1 MTATATHQYGTSPT
15 GIMDPAPVVL
25 PKKQVFAMR
34 ARRLKELS
42 EKVEPLSGFLLFM
55 SQLVKAQDIVL
66 NEHEA
71 SWLPDPSAFTLALE
85 HGMPPLGINALRR
98 DIDWQ
103 AELNAL
109 LDTLELH
116 VADKQREL
124 LTALRH
130 LDHETREALADDIL
144 DGRPGPVEHRALLPF
159 ISAALQIAWVRLTQ
173 CLSSPPRRPS
183 GNARTICP
191 CCGSAPVASI
201 IHADRDRSGVRYLH
215 CGLCSTEWHL
225 ERSKCSVCGE
235 GRTVKYLSLEDGQ
248 GKAPVAAQA
257 ETCSDC
263 NSYLK
268 IVTKEFNLGAEPM
281 ADDLASLMLDMK
293 LAEEGQF
300 DRSGFNPLLIVG
312 E

>member
-1 MTATATHQYGTSPT
+1 
-15 GIMDPAPVVL
+15 VL
-25 PKKQVFAMR
+25 PKKQVFALR

-42 EKVEPLSGFLLFM
+42 EKVEPLSGFLSFM
-55 SQLVKAQDIVL
+55 AQLIKAQDIVL
-66 NEHEA
+66 NEHQA
-71 SWLPDPSAFTLALE
+71 TWLPESSAFDLALE
-85 HGMPPLGINALRR
+85 HGMPALAIDALRR
-98 DIDWQ
+98 DINWQ
-103 AELNAL
+103 SELVLL

-116 VADKQREL
+116 VADQQRALLHALREL
-124 LTALRH
+124 SPEA
-130 LDHETREALADDIL
+130 REALADDVL
-144 DGRPGPVEHRALLPF
+144 EGRPGPADKRALLPF
-159 ISAALQIAWVRLTQ
+159 VSAALQIAWVRLTG
-173 CLSSPPRRPS
+173 CLSAPPKRTS
-183 GNARTICP
+183 GKERTICP

-201 IHADRDRSGVRYLH
+201 IHTDRDRSGIRYLH

-235 GRTVKYLSLEDGQ
+235 GRTVKYLGLEDEN
-248 GKAPVAAQA
+248 GKSPVTVQA
-257 ETCSDC
+257 ETCNDC

-293 LAEEGQF
+293 LAEEGVF